1 MGREA
6 AADGAG
12 EASSE
17 HTGEA
22 LGEVVSATLRRSLQL
37 AVRRIGQLNRMTET
51 GTLSTGRSLEAIVRE
66 AQSYAQR
73 ARSTLEGIAG
83 SEDQRGIADLIASQN
98 QILEGFI
105 QEMRSQIERQAEVAR
120 AALRSSS
127 QIASLGNEIG
137 AVAFQSR
144 LLSLN
149 ASIEAGRMGQ
159 QGRAFGVIA
168 AEMTKLSQQVESTSK
183 AVNELVSVL
192 SAALPSV
199 FDAAEEM
206 RGSSEAF
213 ITEIGGSISKV
224 DEGVK
229 QLAESVQ
236 HTLHA
241 GDRSIAAIL
250 GHSQEALSSLQF
262 QDPVAQG
269 LVAVAKDFNHA
280 ARTACELVA
289 GSPIASRPVPSAQD
303 GPASHVAEK
312 SDQEEIRHV
321 SVIANSKGP
330 PPGEVLLF

>member
-6 AADGAG
+6 AADVV
-12 EASSE
+12 SDSE
-17 HTGEA
+17 PTGEA

-37 AVRRIGQLNRMTET
+37 AVRRIGQLNRMTES
-51 GTLSTGRSLEAIVRE
+51 GTLSAGRSLGAIVEE
-66 AQSYAQR
+66 AQAYAQR
-73 ARSTLEGIAG
+73 ARSTLEGVAG
-83 SEDQRGIADLIASQN
+83 SADQRGIAELVASQN
-98 QILEGFI
+98 QILESFI
-105 QEMRSQIERQAEVAR
+105 QEMRSQIERQAQVAQ

-199 FDAAEEM
+199 FDAAQEM

-236 HTLHA
+236 QTLHA
-241 GDRSIAAIL
+241 GDRSIAGIL
-250 GHSQEALSSLQF
+250 EHSQDALSALQF

-269 LVAVAKDFNHA
+269 LVAVAKDFNFA
-280 ARTACELVA
+280 ARSVCEIVS
-289 GSPIASRPVPSAQD
+289 GSPVAARAVATPLDA
-303 GPASHVAEK
+303 PASGVTQK
-312 SDQEEIRHV
+312 SHQEEIQHV
-321 SVIANSKGP
+321 SVIANSNGP

>member
-1 MGREA
+1 M
-6 AADGAG
+6 
-12 EASSE
+12 
-17 HTGEA
+17 
-22 LGEVVSATLRRSLQL
+22 LRRSLQL
-37 AVRRIGQLNRMTET
+37 AVRRIGQLNRMTES
-51 GTLSTGRSLEAIVRE
+51 GTLSAGRSLEAIVNE

-83 SEDQRGIADLIASQN
+83 SDDQRGIAELIASQN
-98 QILEGFI
+98 QILESFI
-105 QEMRSQIERQAEVAR
+105 QEMRAQIERQTEVAR

-149 ASIEAGRMGQ
+149 ASIEAGRMGP

-192 SAALPSV
+192 SATLPNV

-206 RGSSEAF
+206 RGTSESF
-213 ITEIGGSISKV
+213 ITEIGGSILQV
-224 DEGVK
+224 DHEVK
-229 QLAESVQ
+229 QLADAVQ
-236 HTLHA
+236 QTLHA
-241 GDRSIAAIL
+241 GDRCIAGIL
-250 GHSQEALSSLQF
+250 GHSQDALSSLQF

-269 LVAVAKDFNHA
+269 LVAVAKDFNHTSRA
-280 ARTACELVA
+280 VYELVNNSA
-289 GSPIASRPVPSAQD
+289 LGGAAAPS
-303 GPASHVAEK
+303 SHVVAR
-312 SDQEEIRHV
+312 DQAEEIRHV
-321 SVIANSKGP
+321 SVVANDSNSP